1 MKNYCSSCP
10 AGTGSCH
17 SCLKTQPE
25 MIRIQDECNKKIL
38 LVGNPNVGKS
48 VLFSRL
54 TGVHAI
60 SSNYPGTTV
69 SFTQGR
75 FRHGDECYQLIDV
88 PGAYTLDP
96 TNEAEMVAKR
106 IIEEG
111 CDIVIL
117 TIDACALERNL
128 YLALQV
134 IEKGA
139 NVIVALNMVDEARH
153 EGIQLNIEALEKELG
168 VPVVPTVAVSGHG
181 ISELVNRLPESRPGS
196 FLEMDPETR
205 WKTIGKIIGKVQ
217 TVTHRHHSLK
227 DRFEDASVHPF
238 WGGVIGA
245 TVILASFMVIR
256 RLGEGAID
264 LVFDPIFESFLLP
277 VLNRLST
284 VLGPG
289 SLIHSLLLGT
299 LIDGSLDFEQSFGL
313 LTTGLYVPIVMVL
326 PYVVAFYAVLSLL
339 EDSGYLPRL
348 AVLFDSLMHKVGL
361 HGFAI
366 VPNLLGLG
374 CNVPGILATRVLESP
389 RERFIAA
396 TLISVAVPCAGL
408 QAMIFGALG
417 TLGGKYVLMVYGAL
431 VMAWVILGKILHALL
446 PGYSPELVVEIPPYR
461 VPSLKGLGF
470 KLWFRVKGFIF
481 EAIPLVLLGVL
492 LVNGLYLFGV
502 MDVFSQFL
510 DPFFRTVLGLPSTA
524 VGPILLGLL
533 RKDVAVG
540 MLLPLGLE
548 ASQLVIAVV
557 VLAMTFPCIATF
569 IVLWKELG
577 LRKMFASVGVMI
589 LTALAAGASLNA
601 LFLLLG

>member
-1 MKNYCSSCP
+1 MKNYCSSCT
-10 AGTGSCH
+10 AGAGSCH
-17 SCLKTQPE
+17 SCMKTQPD
-25 MIRIQDECNKKIL
+25 MIRLQDKCNKKIL

-69 SFTQGR
+69 SFIQGR

-111 CDIVIL
+111 SDIVIL

-153 EGIQLNIEALEKELG
+153 EGIHLNIEALEKELG

-181 ISELVNRLPESRPGS
+181 ISELVNRLPESKPGS

-205 WKTIGKIIGKVQ
+205 WKTIGNIIGKVQ

-238 WGGVIGA
+238 WGAVIGA

-256 RLGEGAID
+256 RLGEGAIN
-264 LVFDPIFESFLLP
+264 LVFDPVFESLWLP

-289 SLIHSLLLGT
+289 SLIHSLVLGT

-417 TLGGKYVLMVYGAL
+417 TLGGKYVLMVYGTL
-431 VMAWVILGKILHALL
+431 LMAWVILGKILHSLL

-461 VPSLKGLGF
+461 IPSLNGLAF

-492 LVNGLYLFGV
+492 FVNGLYLFGI
-502 MDVFSQFL
+502 MDIFSQLL

>member
-17 SCLKTQPE
+17 SCIKTHPD

-289 SLIHSLLLGT
+289 SLFHSLLLGT

-492 LVNGLYLFGV
+492 LVNGLYLSGV